1 MIPDCSSRTAWRIDK
16 HVFNVPLTLMMGRRF
31 FWIARARSAKQSENP
46 KKLVPVSKVIKMGKE
61 RILC

>member
-1 MIPDCSSRTAWRIDK
+1 MIPNCSSRTAWRIDK

-46 KKLVPVSKVIKMGKE
+46 KKLV
-61 RILC
+61 